1 MSKKS
6 TKPETEVKEK
16 AEVKEAV
23 KEAAAPETEKP
34 EVEDPVEGK
43 ETAPE
48 PLMYVGPTI
57 VGLGIQNRVYSEIP
71 GGALE
76 LIKETP
82 ALRNLFIPIA
92 EYPTANTMLRNSKG
106 NIFSAYKMALKIKNG
121 GNKS

>member
-1 MSKKS
+1 MSKKN
-6 TKPETEVKEK
+6 TKPETEIKEEAK
-16 AEVKEAV
+16 VEEAV
-23 KEAAAPETEKP
+23 NTAPEAESREIK
-34 EVEDPVEGK
+34 DPVEGK
-43 ETAPE
+43 EKAPE
-48 PLMYVGPTI
+48 PLMYVGPTV

-76 LIKETP
+76 LMKETP

-92 EYPTANTMLRNSKG
+92 EYPTANEMLRNSKG